1 VRVPAIGVE
10 RVSKGALNVCI
21 AVAVLCARTGVGTGP
36 GIGLALQG
44 QIVRMASIN
53 SNTAEDD
60 KKVI

>member
-1 VRVPAIGVE
+1 MSEGGL
-10 RVSKGALNVCI
+10 KVCI
-21 AVAVLCARTGVGTGP
+21 AIVVFRGGTGPGAGPGP